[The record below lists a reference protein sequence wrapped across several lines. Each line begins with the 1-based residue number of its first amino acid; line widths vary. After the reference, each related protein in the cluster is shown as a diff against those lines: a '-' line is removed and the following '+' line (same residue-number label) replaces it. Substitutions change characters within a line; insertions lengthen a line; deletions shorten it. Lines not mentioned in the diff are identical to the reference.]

1 MSSTRPTPSSS
12 PTASSSSSGSAPGGI
27 TRATTI
33 RAGAGPA
40 AAWAPQPLAGAL
52 VLDLLEDFFKR
63 LPAAKDLD
71 GRLRAEAGVRF
82 IDLVDAIT
90 VKGSPGLSDR
100 LRRAGF
106 VLRPRRGADTCFSH
120 PLGSF
125 PDLILVPEHGLSVA
139 MAVESVADFC
149 SCHGFPVAIEGDPG
163 APYRRAQVMAGEH
176 CALWIIERHGYD
188 AYQVTALEPTYAQD
202 CARVL
207 ERFRMR
213 SRCFASEAAG
223 FDHAEALISQAVTA
237 VGTDMACELFFRAE
251 RDYWQRRN
259 RAGALQKARQDALGL
274 GWANHDHHTYRSSRT
289 CFQRLIQMFEALGMV
304 CRENF
309 YPGSQAGWGAQI
321 LEQPV
326 TGIVVFADVDMSAQE
341 LRQDFAHKGLT
352 PNQALGTVGLWCA
365 LHGEAFLEAGMHHLE
380 AQFAFA
386 DLTTQL
392 HAQGVEMMPAFTDFP
407 YLRQAFT
414 VGERWTVRRER
425 VMKLLAA
432 NLIDA
437 HQARTFLDQG
447 VIGSHLENLERND
460 GFKGFNQAGVDHIIS
475 RTDPRIASATTTRQS
490 T

>member
-1 MSSTRPTPSSS
+1 MPPTRTTT
-12 PTASSSSSGSAPGGI
+12 TATTSVTTAGSAPGGV
-27 TRATTI
+27 TRATTV
-33 RAGAGPA
+33 RTAVA
-40 AAWAPQPLAGAL
+40 AHQWTPQPLAGAL
-52 VLDLLEDFFKR
+52 VLDLLEDFYKR
-63 LPAAKDLD
+63 LPGAKDLD
-71 GRLRAEAGVRF
+71 QRLRAEAGTRF
-82 IDLVDAIT
+82 IDLIDAIT
-90 VKGSPGLSDR
+90 VKGTPGLSDR

-106 VLRPRRGADTCFSH
+106 VLKPRRGADTCFSH
-120 PLGSF
+120 PNGSF

-139 MAVESVADFC
+139 LGVESVADFC
-149 SCHGFPVAIEGDPG
+149 SCHGFDVAIEGDPL

-188 AYQVTALEPTYAQD
+188 AYQVTALEPSYAQD

-213 SRCFASEAAG
+213 KRSFPTEAAG
-223 FDHAEALISQAVTA
+223 FDHAEALITQAITA
-237 VGTDMACELFFRAE
+237 VGTGMACELFFRAE
-251 RDYWQRRN
+251 RDFWQRRN
-259 RAGALQKARQDALGL
+259 RAGALQKARQDALGI

-289 CFQRLIQMFEALGMV
+289 CFQRLIQMFELLGMT
-304 CRENF
+304 CRESF

-341 LRQDFAHKGLT
+341 MRQDFAHQGL
-352 PNQALGTVGLWCA
+352 PANQALGTVGLWCA

-380 AQFAFA
+380 AQFAFS
-386 DLTTQL
+386 DLATQL
-392 HAQGVEMMPAFTDFP
+392 HEAGIEMMPAFTDFP

-437 HQARTFLDQG
+437 HQARSFLDQG

-475 RTDPRIASATTTRQS
+475 QTDPRIANATTTR
-490 T
+490 TAK